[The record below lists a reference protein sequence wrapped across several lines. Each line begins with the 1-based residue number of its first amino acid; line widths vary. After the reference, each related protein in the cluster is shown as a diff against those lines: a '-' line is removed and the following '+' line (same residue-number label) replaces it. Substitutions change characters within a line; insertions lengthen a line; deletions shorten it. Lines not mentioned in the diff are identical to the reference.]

1 VLPKGVGEFV
11 DELVGQDV
19 GGDRGC
25 SESIPTPPAV
35 RSLLGTTRPI
45 RGFLDFK
52 WVTDTV

>member
-11 DELVGQDV
+11 DELVEQDV

-35 RSLLGTTRPI
+35 RSLLGTIRHI
-45 RGFLDFK
+45 RGCLDFK